1 MMDEKAMKALF
12 EKAHQ
17 TLRDLE
23 SSLIGA
29 VENEIDEGRF
39 TAKGGGVSAELQW
52 PYFGYHHESKR
63 DGPFLLRFYLEAKID
78 PPAPEESA

>member
-1 MMDEKAMKALF
+1 MDEKAMKALF

-39 TAKGGGVSAELQW
+39 TAKSGGVTAELQW
-52 PYFGYHHESKR
+52 PYHGYHSESR
-63 DGPFLLRFYLEAKID
+63 DGASFPLRFYLEAKID
-78 PPAPEESA
+78 PPASAEEPA